1 MIDFGDLRTLREYLH
16 MTQQEMAQAM
26 GITLRYYKYI
36 ESGDRPLTAK
46 PAQALYQHLRAYHS
60 DLVTITQVID
70 CLSRIEI

>member
-1 MIDFGDLRTLREYLH
+1 MIDFNDLRTLREYLH
-16 MTQQEMAQAM
+16 MTQQDMAQAM

-46 PAQALYQHLRAYHS
+46 PAQALYQHLRGYHS
-60 DLVTITQVID
+60 DLVTVAQVID

>member
-1 MIDFGDLRTLREYLH
+1 MIDHQDIRTLREYLH
-16 MTQQEMAQAM
+16 MTQQDMAQAM

-46 PAQALYQHLRAYHS
+46 PAQALYQHLKGYHC

-70 CLSRIEI
+70 CLSRIE